1 MVGAGRFGER
11 LEGLSGPHFQ
21 PILGSPGHVPDPQ
34 ACVWGGTLSCTD
46 ALPTHRALPHF
57 LISSLAQ
64 GLGAVRLA
72 WGRQHQPII
81 RRRPRRAC
89 PWAAFPILVAPSP
102 SLGHPSGT
110 HTHPSSIRKCYAM
123 ALRSLWVECAA
134 KLTGSSGT
142 PGDPLLQA

>member
-11 LEGLSGPHFQ
+11 LEGLSGPHFR
-21 PILGSPGHVPDPQ
+21 PIPGSPGHVPDPQ
-34 ACVWGGTLSCTD
+34 AREWGGTLSCTD

-110 HTHPSSIRKCYAM
+110 PPPYPKAM
-123 ALRSLWVECAA
+123 VLRSLWVEGTA
-134 KLTGSSGT
+134 KLAGSSGT
-142 PGDPLLQA
+142 LGDPLIQP